1 MFGYIQILQPELK
14 IKEYACY
21 RGAYCGLCRQMG
33 KCTGQC
39 SRLTL
44 RYDAAAMVLLRMAA
58 RGTQP
63 KYEHKRC
70 FLHPLS
76 KAPVLVPCEETE
88 VVSCIMA
95 VLAYHKCKDDVQ
107 DERGTKRLRARLSY
121 PYFAYLRRRAKRLMP
136 EIDRLAA
143 KGMQAFSQAETN
155 ANGSADIPANAFGE
169 LMGELLSYR
178 TEGEAHAILYA
189 LGSSVGRWV
198 FLLDAAEDYAED
210 VKAGRF
216 NALHALYGESALSE
230 QQKHTL
236 DTLLG
241 VELADAVAAA
251 DLIDFD
257 GRDELRAVI
266 YNVLCLGMPTQARAV
281 LFAQHDCKKCKK
293 KRKKVK
299 ERAEHER
306 SV

>member
-58 RGTQP
+58 RGTVP
-63 KYEHKRC
+63 KYQHKRC
-70 FLHPLS
+70 FLHPLT

-95 VLAYHKCKDDVQ
+95 ALAYHKCKDDVH
-107 DERGTKRLRARLSY
+107 DEKGAKRLRARLAY
-121 PYFAYLRRRAKRLMP
+121 PYFAYLRRRAKRRMP
-136 EIDRLAA
+136 EIDSIAE
-143 KGMQAFSQAETN
+143 KGMQAFLQAERN
-155 ANGSADIPANAFGE
+155 ANGSADIPANAFGTM
-169 LMGELLSYR
+169 MGELLSYR
-178 TEGEAHAILYA
+178 TQGQTRAVLHE
-189 LGSSVGRWV
+189 LGSAMGRWV

-210 VKAGRF
+210 VKRGRF
-216 NALHALYGESALSE
+216 NALHELYGEEQLSE
-230 QQKHTL
+230 QQRHTL
-236 DTLLG
+236 DTLLA
-241 VELADAVAAA
+241 VELSDAVAAA

-281 LFAQHDCKKCKK
+281 LFAQHECKDCNKKCKK
-293 KRKKVK
+293 DKG
-299 ERAEHER
+299 ERGA
-306 SV
+306 